1 MELVNT
7 MTEQIIAEV
16 AQLSA
21 LLATIT
27 QASVIDVLKLSL
39 G

>member
-1 MELVNT
+1 MELVST
-7 MTEQIIAEV
+7 MTEQIHAEV

-27 QASVIDVLKLSL
+27 QAGVILVSQLSL